1 MASIDDTR
9 ALIRNKLLNWG
20 IATKPI
26 YPGLD
31 IGRDIEFVGGDLAV
45 VEGLDCLA
53 QDLTIA
59 LTSGFGIDPFN
70 VNFGFDGLNALAQ
83 ETDPVLLRERVRISI
98 IKVLKNEPRVRRILD
113 VKLLDGRLDPVEAD
127 MSTADAGSPLSRILN
142 VRVAFEAISGD
153 QSVLDSAKVS
163 VNA

>member
-1 MASIDDTR
+1 MASIEDTR

-20 IATKPI
+20 VATKPI
-26 YPGLD
+26 YPGID
-31 IGRDIEFVGGDLAV
+31 IGRDIEFAGGDLDI
-45 VEGLDCLA
+45 VEGLDCLG

-70 VNFGFDGLNALAQ
+70 VNFGFDGLNALQ
-83 ETDPVLLRERVRISI
+83 DETDPVMLRERVRISI

-113 VKLLDGRLDPVEAD
+113 VKLLDGRLGPLSAD
-127 MSTADAGSPLSRILN
+127 KDSDASATLSRILN

-153 QSVLDSAKVS
+153 QTVLDTAKVS
-163 VNA
+163 LNV